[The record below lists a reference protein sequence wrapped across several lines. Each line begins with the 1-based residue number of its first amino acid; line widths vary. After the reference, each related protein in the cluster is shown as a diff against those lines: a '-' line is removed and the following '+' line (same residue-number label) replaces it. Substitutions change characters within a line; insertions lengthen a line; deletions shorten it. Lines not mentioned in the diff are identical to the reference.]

1 MPSFFTPVMKFMNN
15 QMIRRYHHGG
25 KAAGMDG
32 LVLTTVGA
40 KTGQR
45 RQTLLG
51 TFPDGDGAWLV
62 VASAGGAT
70 KNPAWY
76 HNLAAHPDQAQV
88 EVGGKTVDVTAT
100 QLAGQE
106 MLRRLAAHHRRPAPL
121 RRLREEDRPRHAGH
135 PPHGGLAAGATTRRA
150 RPSRERRLRRRARR
164 GAVGDEALP
173 GLRDVQDL
181 ALTLEQSSRGWPTR
195 LSIGPRTSTS
205 NAARISANRG
215 DSASISPTTLS
226 IAWSPG

>member
-1 MPSFFTPVMKFMNN
+1 MAFEKTQSGTRGTNMPSFVTPVMKLMNN
-15 QMIRRYHHGG
+15 QMIRRFRRSGG

-51 TFPDGDGAWLV
+51 TFPDGDGAWLI

-76 HNLAAHPDQAQV
+76 HNLAAHPDQAQI
-88 EVGGKTVDVTAT
+88 EVGGKTVNVTAT

-106 MLRRLAAHHRRPAPL
+106 RAAAWQRITAAQPRYAGYVKKTDRVLPVIRLTA
-121 RRLREEDRPRHAGH
+121 
-135 PPHGGLAAGATTRRA
+135 
-150 RPSRERRLRRRARR
+150 
-164 GAVGDEALP
+164 
-173 GLRDVQDL
+173 
-181 ALTLEQSSRGWPTR
+181 
-195 LSIGPRTSTS
+195 I
-205 NAARISANRG
+205 
-215 DSASISPTTLS
+215 
-226 IAWSPG
+226 

>member
-1 MPSFFTPVMKFMNN
+1 MAFEKTPGGTRGTNMPSFVTPVMKLVNN
-15 QMIRRYHHGG
+15 QMIRRFRRSGG

-40 KTGQR
+40 KSGQR

-51 TFPDGDGAWLV
+51 TFPDGEGVWLI

-88 EVGGKTVDVTAT
+88 EVGGKTVNVTAT

-106 MLRRLAAHHRRPAPL
+106 RDAAWQRITAAQPRYAGYVKKTDRVLPVIRL
-121 RRLREEDRPRHAGH
+121 
-135 PPHGGLAAGATTRRA
+135 T
-150 RPSRERRLRRRARR
+150 
-164 GAVGDEALP
+164 AV
-173 GLRDVQDL
+173 
-181 ALTLEQSSRGWPTR
+181 
-195 LSIGPRTSTS
+195 
-205 NAARISANRG
+205 
-215 DSASISPTTLS
+215 
-226 IAWSPG
+226 